1 MEFETKNLEVKKF
14 IPEYISVMY
23 ESWGTDKEV
32 GKYLPGAFKMDWNLD
47 DFTNYIINTY
57 QDDNYS
63 RSIIKDK
70 KTNKIIGNISL

>member
-32 GKYLPGAFKMDWNLD
+32 GKYASHLGDINLNTCCQGNHHSIPKINLAHLPPLPAA
-47 DFTNYIINTY
+47 T
-57 QDDNYS
+57 
-63 RSIIKDK
+63 
-70 KTNKIIGNISL
+70 SLSK